1 MHRGVEKRCIFFL
14 EIFMNHRQSITCA
27 YFPLT
32 KDHGP
37 KNLNFQFITYRLNM
51 NLECSATIA
60 SDSLHS
66 LRGCSHHRVGKSPFQ
81 KGSVGS

>member
-1 MHRGVEKRCIFFL
+1 MHRGVEKQCIFFL
-14 EIFMNHRQSITCA
+14 EIFMIHRQSITYA
-27 YFPLT
+27 YFSLT
-32 KDHGP
+32 KDHGSR
-37 KNLNFQFITYRLNM
+37 NLNFQFITYRLNM

-66 LRGCSHHRVGKSPFQ
+66 LRGCSHHRFGKSPFQ